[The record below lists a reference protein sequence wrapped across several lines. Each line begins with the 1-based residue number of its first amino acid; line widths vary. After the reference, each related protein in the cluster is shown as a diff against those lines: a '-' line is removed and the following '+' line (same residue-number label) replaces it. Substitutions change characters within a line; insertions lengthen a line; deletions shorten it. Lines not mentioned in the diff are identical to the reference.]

1 MMKLLAKTIFI
12 IIFIFDQII
21 YFLLKKNFS
30 NYLYDFLRQKY
41 SKKKIEGKNVV
52 FFTPSKISQWR
63 VDTIFEK
70 EPETIKFIEKMKNGA
85 VFFDIGANIGIY
97 SVFAAIKK
105 KKLKVFS
112 FEPSTSNLA
121 LLSRNIYLN
130 SLSDRISIIQLPLG
144 KKSLDLNNIREGFL
158 EEGGSMNAFGINYG
172 FDGKKILAVNKY
184 KILGTS
190 LDFLIKNRIIPQPN
204 YIKIDVDGIEHLI
217 LAGGLKCLK
226 NKNLKQ
232 IIIEINENF
241 TKQFNQVLKILK
253 KSGFKV
259 YTKERAERFY
269 TSKKFNKNFNY
280 IFSRKQI

>member
-1 MMKLLAKTIFI
+1 MMKLLAKAFFI
-12 IIFIFDQII
+12 PIYIFDQII
-21 YFLLKKNFS
+21 YFFLKKNFS

-41 SKKKIEGKNVV
+41 STKKIENKSVV

-70 EPETIKFIEKMKNGA
+70 EPETIKFIENIKNGA
-85 VFFDIGANIGIY
+85 VFFDIGANVGIY
-97 SVFAAIKK
+97 SIFAAIKK
-105 KKLKVFS
+105 KKIKVFS

-130 SLSDRISIIQLPLG
+130 RLSNRVSIIQLPLG
-144 KKSLDLNNIREGFL
+144 EKSLDLNSIREGFL
-158 EEGGSMNAFGINYG
+158 EEGGSMNAFGVKYG
-172 FDGKKILAVNKY
+172 FDGKKISAVNEY

-217 LAGGLKCLK
+217 LAGGLKCLR
-226 NKNLKQ
+226 NKKLKK

-241 TKQFNQVLKILK
+241 TKQFNLVLKILK

-259 YTKERAERFY
+259 YSKERAERFY
-269 TSKKFNKNFNY
+269 ASQKFNKTFNY
-280 IFSRKQI
+280 IFTR